1 MKKIVLILFAF
12 LLPAFVLSAETDG
25 TAFAAGSLE
34 GQEDAELSAAADISD
49 PLAEDSVMDADAEL
63 KDVKPK
69 EKKRIDIPRR
79 IFEIGFD
86 ADIGF
91 SNNYFAVSELMKKE
105 LEIDLRKIADEID
118 KKGLSFDIIFL
129 SDFFMNL
136 NLKNGVSV
144 GLSSGIE
151 TSGNG
156 TISKDLFEFL
166 GYGNE
171 LNEKISV
178 SGNLDS
184 NLFAYAKTDVAFDI
198 KGFRVSVG
206 PAVFFPVFHR
216 IDFL

>member
-1 MKKIVLILFAF
+1 MKKIVLILCAF
-12 LLPAFVLSAETDG
+12 VLPAFVFSAETDDS
-25 TAFAAGSLE
+25 AFAAGSLE

-49 PLAEDSVMDADAEL
+49 PLAEDSVMDAEAEL

-86 ADIGF
+86 ADVGF
-91 SNNYFAVSELMKKE
+91 SNNYFAISELMKKE

-136 NLKNGVSV
+136 NLKNDVSV
-144 GLSSGIE
+144 GLASGMD

-166 GYGNE
+166 GYGDA
-171 LNEKISV
+171 LQAKIS
-178 SGNLDS
+178 
-184 NLFAYAKTDVAFDI
+184 F
-198 KGFRVSVG
+198 
-206 PAVFFPVFHR
+206 
-216 IDFL
+216 